1 MFRVETR
8 GGASVVW
15 RQSETAADEP
25 TGSYAPRG
33 KWSAGGRG
41 FRSRAYAHVSEGA
54 ASGTDSLTATGITTG
69 QPTLGAPTLAQI
81 HSLSATGITTG
92 QPTLGSPALGVGSGA
107 VDLVALGFITGV
119 PLLGS
124 PAMGQ
129 IHVLGSTGITT
140 GVPTVGSATNT
151 TESSVLGSRVGTKK
165 SDYPVRR
172 RP

>member
-15 RQSETAADEP
+15 RQAETSVDEP

-54 ASGTDSLTATGITTG
+54 ASGTNSLT
-69 QPTLGAPTLAQI
+69 
-81 HSLSATGITTG
+81 ATGITTG
-92 QPTLGSPALGVGSGA
+92 QPTLGSPALGAGSGT

-119 PLLGS
+119 PSLGS

-129 IHVLGSTGITT
+129 INVLGATGITT

-151 TESSVLGSRVGTKK
+151 TESSVLGSRVGTKT

-172 RP
+172 RYSSSIRR